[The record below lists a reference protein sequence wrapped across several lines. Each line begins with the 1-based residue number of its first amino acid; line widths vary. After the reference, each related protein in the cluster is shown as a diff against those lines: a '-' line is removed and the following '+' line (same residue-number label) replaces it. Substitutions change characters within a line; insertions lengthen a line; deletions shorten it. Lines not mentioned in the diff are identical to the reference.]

1 MTMDAPKFKPLTIL
15 VGVVGVSYPFAVY
28 FGLQVLPPLAI
39 GLTLMGFLCFRLF
52 LQRHEKDRPIEFI
65 ALFMSVVLV
74 GILLLFDSILA
85 LKSYPITISLSLA
98 AVFGYSMIHPPCAIE
113 RIARLMEPNL
123 NDKGVAYTRKVTLV
137 WICFFLLNASVSLY
151 TALWGDLEVWT
162 FYNGFLS
169 YLFIGVIFGVE
180 FIVRQFVKKQ
190 HRSEG

>member
-1 MTMDAPKFKPLTIL
+1 MDAPKFKPLTIL
-15 VGVVGVSYPFAVY
+15 VVVVGVSYPFAVY

-39 GLTLMGFLCFRLF
+39 GLTLMGFLCLRLF
-52 LQRHEKDRPIEFI
+52 LQRNEKDRRIEVI
-65 ALFMSVVLV
+65 ALFMSVALV
-74 GILLLFDSILA
+74 GFLLLFDSLLA

-113 RIARLMEPNL
+113 RIARMMEPNL
-123 NDKGVAYTRKVTLV
+123 NDKGVAYTRKVTIV
-137 WICFFLLNASVSLY
+137 WICFFILNACISLW

-169 YLFIGVIFGVE
+169 YLFIGVTFGIE

-190 HRSEG
+190 HRTED